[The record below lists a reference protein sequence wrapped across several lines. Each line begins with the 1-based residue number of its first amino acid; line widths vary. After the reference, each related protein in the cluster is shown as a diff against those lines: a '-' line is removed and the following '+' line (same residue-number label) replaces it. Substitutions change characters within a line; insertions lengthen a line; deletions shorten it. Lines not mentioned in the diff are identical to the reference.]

1 VSWFTIYALF
11 GMPLVAL
18 AIGAGVYYFTAPG
31 RRHPMH
37 PGE

>member
-1 VSWFTIYALF
+1 MSWFAIYALF

-18 AIGAGVYYFTAPG
+18 AIGAGVYYFTSSKP
-31 RRHPMH
+31 HKLN